1 MKLEMNSSQNVENRI
16 KYNFDIIEPTNNKG
30 IVLLSLQAQI
40 NFSLSSLILPQ
51 VDKSLNSS

>member
-1 MKLEMNSSQNVENRI
+1 MKLEMNSSQKVENRI

-40 NFSLSSLILPQ
+40 NFSLSSFILPQ

>member
-40 NFSLSSLILPQ
+40 NFSLSILILPQ